1 MKKKLLSIAIVLA
14 MVLAL
19 MPATALAAGPEGYW
33 SDFVTAEPETGYVA
47 DAVAK
52 TVEISTA
59 EGLAW
64 FAKQVNEGTSFADY
78 EITIANNITS
88 QLTIGTRFPLLHIP
102 MYPEQASGL
111 TTGQRDLTVL

>member
-33 SDFVTAEPETGYVA
+33 SDVVTAEPETGYVA
-47 DAVAK
+47 DTEAK

-59 EGLAW
+59 DGLAW

-78 EITIANNITS
+78 EITIANDIDLSDHYWDPISTS
-88 QLTIGTRFPLLHIP
+88 TYSYVPGTGKWTNDG
-102 MYPEQASGL
+102 AK
-111 TTGQRDLTVL
+111 